1 MNKLNSLFN
10 TSKNRIGFHY
20 FPDTLH
26 YREVDL
32 QRWLPELTALKT
44 SWLVIESPVD
54 RAIPE
59 KFITSLMQA
68 GIQPIVQF
76 KLSLAEVPDTARL
89 EPILSSYAR
98 WGIRGV
104 IFFDRP
110 NNRSSWSSTTWVQQ
124 GLVGRFLERFLPLAN
139 LAMQN
144 GLNPIFPPLEP
155 GGNYWDTA
163 FLRSAL
169 EALEQDKQ
177 TLLLQN
183 LVIAAYAWN
192 RHDILNWGSGGPQR
206 WTDTH
211 PYFTPANQQDQR
223 GFRIYDWY
231 NAITQAV
238 LQKSC
243 PIIMLGA
250 GAASDPNDKPS
261 RVYTPEQHT
270 AINLAIVRT
279 LYGEKV
285 SDPAASKTA
294 VEPVPDYVIACNFW
308 LLTTELGDPYQN
320 QAWFHET
327 GQVLPTVQVL
337 KNYFIKMNNQ
347 PAVQAPPAAPQIV
360 SQPAVSAQPAASQQP
375 FPNPV
380 SAQPVAAAPVRPPA
394 AVVAAAPSAPAAAV
408 PVAAVAAA
416 APVAVAAPSAPASPP
431 APAAI
436 AGQPASASKYVAF
449 QVAPAAPQ
457 APQANYQRPIQHYLL
472 LPTYEWGVADWHLE
486 VIRPFIKKYRPTVG
500 FSVKEAAL
508 AKRVTV
514 IGNTQTFPELL
525 LDQLRQVGCLVERIS
540 GDGTS
545 VATQLAER

>member
-1 MNKLNSLFN
+1 MNKLNSLFS

-59 KFITSLMQA
+59 KFIATLMQA

-76 KLSLAEVPDTARL
+76 KLSLADLPDTAKL
-89 EPILSSYAR
+89 EPILACYAR

-104 IFFDRP
+104 IFYDKP
-110 NNRSSWSSTTWVQQ
+110 NNRSSWSTSTWVQQ
-124 GLVGRFLERFLPLAN
+124 GLVDRFLERFLPLAN

-163 FLRSAL
+163 FLRAAL
-169 EALEQDKQ
+169 ESLELNKQ

-183 LVIAAYAWN
+183 LVIAAYSWN

-223 GFRIYDWY
+223 GFRIFDWY

-243 PIIMLGA
+243 PIILLGS
-250 GAASDPNDKPS
+250 GAASDPMDKPG
-261 RVYTPEQHT
+261 RTYTPEQHT

-285 SDPAASKTA
+285 SDPADSKNT
-294 VEPVPDYVIACNFW
+294 VEPIPDYVIACNFW

-320 QAWFHET
+320 QAWFQET
-327 GQVLPTVQVL
+327 GQALPTVQIL
-337 KNYFIKMNNQ
+337 KNYFSKMGSQ
-347 PAVQAPPAAPQIV
+347 LQTPAPVVSSPVPVQVVPAVQAAAANQ
-360 SQPAVSAQPAASQQP
+360 QPFSAPVTAAAAAAQPAA
-375 FPNPV
+375 
-380 SAQPVAAAPVRPPA
+380 
-394 AVVAAAPSAPAAAV
+394 PAAAAS
-408 PVAAVAAA
+408 PAPMAAQPAAPTSA
-416 APVAVAAPSAPASPP
+416 APVAPVATPPAGAAPAQPD
-431 APAAI
+431 APAAKLVY
-436 AGQPASASKYVAF
+436 AQAVNASI
-449 QVAPAAPQ
+449 
-457 APQANYQRPIQHYLL
+457 YQRPISHYLL

-486 VIRPFIKKYRPTVG
+486 VIRPFIKKHRPTVG

-514 IGNTQTFPELL
+514 IGNTQTFPETL

>member
-1 MNKLNSLFN
+1 MNKLNSLFS

-32 QRWLPELTALKT
+32 QRWIPELTALKT

-59 KFITSLMQA
+59 KFITTLMQS

-76 KLSLAEVPDTARL
+76 KLSLAELPDTAKL
-89 EPILSSYAR
+89 EPILAAYAR
-98 WGIRGV
+98 WGVRGV
-104 IFFDRP
+104 IFYDKP
-110 NNRSSWSSTTWVQQ
+110 NNRSSWSASTWVQQ

-163 FLRSAL
+163 FLRAAL
-169 EALEQDKQ
+169 ETLEQNKQ

-183 LVIAAYAWN
+183 LVIAAYSWN

-223 GFRIYDWY
+223 GFRIFDWY

-243 PIIMLGA
+243 PIILLGS
-250 GAASDPNDKPS
+250 GAASDPIDKPS
-261 RVYTPEQHT
+261 RIYRPEQHT

-285 SDPAASKTA
+285 PDPADSKNA
-294 VEPVPDYVIACNFW
+294 VEPIPDYVIACNFW
-308 LLTTELGDPYQN
+308 LLTTEIGDPYQN
-320 QAWFHET
+320 QAWYQET
-327 GQVLPTVQVL
+327 GQALPAVQIL
-337 KNYFIKMNNQ
+337 KNYFIKMG
-347 PAVQAPPAAPQIV
+347 
-360 SQPAVSAQPAASQQP
+360 SQPQTPTPVVSTQVSAQSVAAVQTVSTAGQPFVSPVAPTPAA
-375 FPNPV
+375 
-380 SAQPVAAAPVRPPA
+380 AQPAPAMSAVPVPA
-394 AVVAAAPSAPAAAV
+394 AVVATAAAAP
-408 PVAAVAAA
+408 AAVAAQA
-416 APVAVAAPSAPASPP
+416 QTAAPSVQSTPS
-431 APAAI
+431 
-436 AGQPASASKYVAF
+436 QPSNSH
-449 QVAPAAPQ
+449 
-457 APQANYQRPIQHYLL
+457 NYQRPIQHYLL

-508 AKRVTV
+508 ARRVTV
-514 IGNTQTFPELL
+514 IGNTQTFPETL

>member
-1 MNKLNSLFN
+1 MNKLNSLFS

-44 SWLVIESPVD
+44 SWLVIESAVD

-59 KFITSLMQA
+59 KFISSLMQA

-76 KLSLAEVPDTARL
+76 KLSLADLPETAKL
-89 EPILSSYAR
+89 EPILASYAR

-104 IFFDRP
+104 IFYDKP
-110 NNRSSWSSTTWVQQ
+110 NNRSAWSSSTWVQQ
-124 GLVGRFLERFLPLAN
+124 GLVDRFLERFLPLAN

-163 FLRSAL
+163 FLRTAL
-169 EALEQDKQ
+169 ETLEKNNQ

-243 PIIMLGA
+243 PIILFGA
-250 GAASDPNDKPS
+250 GAASDPNDKPL

-285 SDPAASKTA
+285 PDPAASKNT

-320 QAWFHET
+320 QAWFQET
-327 GQVLPTVQVL
+327 GQVLPAVQVL
-337 KNYFIKMNNQ
+337 KNYFVKINSQ
-347 PAVQAPPAAPQIV
+347 PQAQVTAPAAQPGPQPLQSIQSTS
-360 SQPAVSAQPAASQQP
+360 SQPPFSTAAS
-375 FPNPV
+375 PNPV
-380 SAQPVAAAPVRPPA
+380 SGAPLQAASPAAALA
-394 AVVAAAPSAPAAAV
+394 SAPA
-408 PVAAVAAA
+408 PAAVAAA
-416 APVAVAAPSAPASPP
+416 APAANVGQPAAASAKTFTYQAAPSMSQAS
-431 APAAI
+431 
-436 AGQPASASKYVAF
+436 SANF
-449 QVAPAAPQ
+449 
-457 APQANYQRPIQHYLL
+457 QRPIQHYLL

-500 FSVKEAAL
+500 FSIKEAAL
-508 AKRVTV
+508 ARRVTV

>member
-1 MNKLNSLFN
+1 MNKLNSLFS

-32 QRWLPELTALKT
+32 QRWIPELTALKA

-59 KFITSLMQA
+59 RFITSLMQA

-76 KLSLAEVPDTARL
+76 KMPLADLPDTAKL
-89 EPILSSYAR
+89 EPILACYAR
-98 WGIRGV
+98 WGVRGV
-104 IFFDRP
+104 IFYDKP
-110 NNRSSWSSTTWVQQ
+110 NNRSSWSPTTWVQQ
-124 GLVGRFLERFLPLAN
+124 GLVERFLERFLPLAN
-139 LAMQN
+139 LAVEN

-163 FLRSAL
+163 FLRASL
-169 EALEQDKQ
+169 ESLILNKQ

-223 GFRIYDWY
+223 GFRIFDWY

-243 PIIMLGA
+243 PIILLGN
-250 GAASDPNDKPS
+250 GAASDPNDKPA
-261 RVYTPEQHT
+261 RAYTPEQHT

-285 SDPAASKTA
+285 SDPADSKNT
-294 VEPVPDYVIACNFW
+294 VEPVPDYVIAVNFW
-308 LLTTELGDPYQN
+308 LLTTELGDPYQD
-320 QAWFHET
+320 QAWIPET
-327 GQVLPTVQVL
+327 SQALPTVQIL
-337 KNYFIKMNNQ
+337 KNYFTKMASQ
-347 PAVQAPPAAPQIV
+347 VQAPVVSAPLPPQPSPAVQVPAAPQQSFPTPAAAAV
-360 SQPAVSAQPAASQQP
+360 PAVSAAPAEPAAQ
-375 FPNPV
+375 
-380 SAQPVAAAPVRPPA
+380 
-394 AVVAAAPSAPAAAV
+394 
-408 PVAAVAAA
+408 
-416 APVAVAAPSAPASPP
+416 
-431 APAAI
+431 
-436 AGQPASASKYVAF
+436 ASKSSL
-449 QVAPAAPQ
+449 PLSGSSI
-457 APQANYQRPIQHYLL
+457 NYQRPIQHYLL

-486 VIRPFIKKYRPTVG
+486 VIRPFMKKYRPTVG

-508 AKRVTV
+508 ARRVTV
-514 IGNTQTFPELL
+514 IGNTQTFPETL